1 MAEVVSM
8 RGRLEIRCTER
19 MWPREES
26 MMNGCGMQRSFLR
39 VGRGLMGGERGSAGG
54 RPIAVIPHGG
64 QIPRGILAKKPLA
77 AVYSPRGVFQFPVR
91 TFHLL
96 QSEFPRPEKG
106 AVFVACNVWMRQGR
120 KGHFGSTFNLKWLH
134 SNASAIAPSR
144 RAQKRWTDAY
154 GRFQRM
160 FFCG

>member
-1 MAEVVSM
+1 MHRENVAE
-8 RGRLEIRCTER
+8 GGEHDEW
-19 MWPREES
+19 MWDAKIISPGWSRAY
-26 MMNGCGMQRSFLR
+26 
-39 VGRGLMGGERGSAGG
+39 GRGERECRREAPLQSSLMAGKFPEG
-54 RPIAVIPHGG
+54 FL
-64 QIPRGILAKKPLA
+64 QKKPLA

-96 QSEFPRPEKG
+96 QSEFTRPEKG

>member
-1 MAEVVSM
+1 MDV
-8 RGRLEIRCTER
+8 
-19 MWPREES
+19 
-26 MMNGCGMQRSFLR
+26 GCKDHFS
-39 VGRGLMGGERGSAGG
+39 GLVAGLWEGGEGVPEGG
-54 RPIAVIPHGG
+54 PIAVIPHGG

-106 AVFVACNVWMRQGR
+106 AVFVACNVWMRQGG

-144 RAQKRWTDAY
+144 RAQKRWDAY

-160 FFCG
+160 FFCGKTR